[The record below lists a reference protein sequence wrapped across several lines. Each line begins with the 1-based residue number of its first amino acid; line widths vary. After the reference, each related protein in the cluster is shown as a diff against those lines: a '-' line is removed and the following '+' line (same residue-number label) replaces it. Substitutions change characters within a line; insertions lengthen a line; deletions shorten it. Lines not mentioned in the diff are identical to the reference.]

1 MGCDTYVL
9 KQFAIG
15 RPNSNPMSIAS
26 GLMLGNPEIGVQ
38 RESGARAVVTAPFKR
53 CGRGCNRTLNY
64 ILAAF

>member
-26 GLMLGNPEIGVQ
+26 GLMLGNPEIQATDSWAKQV
-38 RESGARAVVTAPFKR
+38 
-53 CGRGCNRTLNY
+53 
-64 ILAAF
+64 